1 MYTEVPNFS
10 EPKPQI
16 CGTAEKRGEW
26 GMGTMGGGT
35 RGGGWGGD
43 GGALWGMGTRGGQ
56 GGSWGWGWED
66 GDFKKWGLGTGGSRM
81 GAEGLWGGDGGMRGS
96 GLGVRAWVG
105 VTWPQSPPC
114 WGPRHL
120 VTVADADPAVDLVEQ
135 RGAEQRELLRGELR
149 GCIQPE
155 VQQQLRHIEALRVG
169 DAQGWGGAP
178 CGLRSPRPHSRSRVR
193 GRIRSGP
200 SPTRGP
206 AAPSPRC
213 PHPIMPPS
221 GSRCPPKLQATM
233 GTEPSA
239 SGPELCSDLGSKQP
253 NSGPKR
259 TKWKRGGEMGE
270 NPTPNGTFWPQR
282 TQTEPNWNHF
292 HPKWAFF
299 RPKCPIFTQN

>member
-1 MYTEVPNFS
+1 MGWGCGVGNGGGDGDGVYTEVPNFS

-16 CGTAEKRGEW
+16 CGTAEQRGEW

-56 GGSWGWGWED
+56 GGSWGWGGED

-169 DAQGWGGAP
+169 DAQGWGGGSVWAP
-178 CGLRSPRPHSRSRVR
+178 QPPAPLTESCAWSYPEWSKPNTRPSSPKPGGSIREGWGAPWPPGVVLGLGGSVQVGAGLQGWEWGEPRFGG
-193 GRIRSGP
+193 GRII
-200 SPTRGP
+200 
-206 AAPSPRC
+206 A
-213 PHPIMPPS
+213 
-221 GSRCPPKLQATM
+221 
-233 GTEPSA
+233 
-239 SGPELCSDLGSKQP
+239 
-253 NSGPKR
+253 
-259 TKWKRGGEMGE
+259 WGGICVRDTG
-270 NPTPNGTFWPQR
+270 GYL
-282 TQTEPNWNHF
+282 
-292 HPKWAFF
+292 
-299 RPKCPIFTQN
+299 